1 MLPGVTLLL
10 VVLSLPRAAAAQADE
25 AWRVG
30 VTLGG
35 TSFVGLVVEY
45 RRDATAV
52 EMGLGTWSLRDAA
65 FTLSGKYY
73 AGRASVSPY
82 AGLGLW
88 LVVAPPSDTAEEERT
103 GAALILRAPLGVDGG
118 VADHHAIG
126 LELALNRALAV
137 RRTDV
142 EDLTPPSRR
151 LIPLPG
157 LYYKVGRIP

>member
-1 MLPGVTLLL
+1 
-10 VVLSLPRAAAAQADE
+10 
-25 AWRVG
+25 VG
-30 VTLGG
+30 ITLGG
-35 TSFVGLVVEY
+35 TSFIGLVVEY
-45 RRDATAV
+45 RRDAASV
-52 EMGLGTWSLRDAA
+52 EMGVGTWSLRDAA

-88 LVVAPPSDTAEEERT
+88 LVVAAPTDATEEERT

-137 RRTDV
+137 RRTDA
-142 EDLTPPSRR
+142 EDETPPSTR